1 MVGILIK
8 LMCFSN
14 LILFFY
20 YYFKVVFLLYVWF
33 VGDEILREI
42 DSIFIIK
49 VIRSFRNKIIM
60 CIVKNFLEFIYSEVL
75 CIILLCE
82 Y

>member
-60 CIVKNFLEFIYSEVL
+60 CIVEDFLELIYSEVL